1 MSLTY
6 LFQLPNNGS
15 GSPVDVDLPRADAR
29 PPERRTGSPHMTDD
43 VLAEGWTLTADPAT
57 LPSGLPA
64 TLAARLGSGVPARV
78 PGTTHTDL
86 LAAGLVPDPYVD
98 RNELEVAWMKRVDW
112 SYARPLDVAPAAADE
127 RVDLVLEGVD
137 TVATVRLGD
146 AVLARTANQHR
157 TYRVDLRDHL
167 RPGPQVLRVDLTAAL
182 TYAEAEAARLGPRPM
197 AYAQPFNMVRKM
209 ACSFGWDWGPDLQTA
224 GLWRPVRVQRWRVAR
239 LAGVRPLVTVEP
251 DGTGVVEVVVDVE
264 RSGLAGGEVPLVVTA
279 HVAGAEGVAE
289 VRTGATTGTVR
300 LEVPHAPLWWPV
312 GHGAQPLHDLRVEL
326 RAGDPAAPA
335 GPRGTGPLLGAW
347 SRRIGFRTVELDTL
361 PDDHGA
367 GFTLRVN
374 GRAVF
379 VRGANWIPDDH
390 LLTRITRDR
399 LAGRLDQALGAH
411 LNLLRVWG
419 GGIYES
425 EDFYELCD
433 ERGLLVWQDFLL
445 ACAAYPEESPL
456 REEVEAEARE
466 HVARLTPHPSLV
478 LWNGGNENLWG
489 FRDWGWEPELDGRTW
504 GYAYTTDVLPAV
516 VAELDPTRPYVANS
530 PTSPGYDIRDVHPN
544 DPDHGSHHQWDVWN
558 RVDYTVYRD
567 EVPRFCSEFGFQG
580 PPTWA
585 TLQRAVR
592 AEDGSV
598 AGKEHPTFLLHQK
611 AEDGNGK
618 LDRGMAPHLGVPS
631 DLDDWLWAGQL
642 NQARAVRFA
651 IEHHRSWWPVTAGSV
666 VWQLNDCW
674 PVTSWAAV
682 DGDGRPK
689 PLWWALRAAFA
700 ERLVTVQPR
709 DGRESL
715 VVVNDTPVLWKATAV
730 LERQTLGGDVLARA
744 EVPLTVGAWSVGTFP
759 VAADLRTPD
768 DPSAEVLVVSLDRR
782 RAVHTWVEDV
792 DLALDPAPFDA
803 RVHPVQDG
811 YAVEVTARSLVRD
824 LTLLVDRL
832 DPAASVDE
840 ALVTLPAGARATFR
854 VRTAATLD
862 PAALVA
868 APVLRS
874 ANDVVVATRA
884 PGA

>member
-1 MSLTY
+1 MDHHL
-6 LFQLPNNGS
+6 LH
-15 GSPVDVDLPRADAR
+15 D
-29 PPERRTGSPHMTDD
+29 
-43 VLAEGWTLTADPAT
+43 GWTLRADPAT
-57 LPSGLPA
+57 LPADLPDRVA
-64 TLAARLGSGVPARV
+64 SALRQGVPAHV
-78 PGTTHTDL
+78 PGTSHTTL
-86 LAAGLVPDPYVD
+86 LEAGLIPDPYVD
-98 RNELEVAWMKRVDW
+98 DNEARLAWMRHVTW
-112 SYARPLDVAPAAADE
+112 TYERPVRIAPALTGE

-137 TVATVRLGD
+137 TVATISLDD
-146 AVLARTANQHR
+146 AVLTRTANQHR
-157 TYRVDLRDHL
+157 TYRVDLREHL
-167 RPGPQVLRVDLTAAL
+167 RHDVRTLRLELTSAL
-182 TYAEAEAARLGPRPM
+182 AHARAEADRLGPRPL
-197 AYAQPFNMVRKM
+197 AYPQPFNMVRKM

-224 GLWRPVRVQRWRVAR
+224 GPWRPVRVERWRVAR
-239 LAGVRPLVTVEP
+239 LASVRPLVSVRP
-251 DGTGVVEVVVDVE
+251 DGTGVVDAVVDVE
-264 RSGLAGGEVPLVVTA
+264 RSGLPGGEAPLVVTA
-279 HVAGAEGVAE
+279 RVAGVEAVA
-289 VRTGATTGTVR
+289 TLDAGADRATVH

-312 GHGAQPLHDLRVEL
+312 GHGAQPLHELQVEL
-326 RAGDPAAPA
+326 HAADTGGA
-335 GPRGTGPLLGAW
+335 AVPRPTGARLGTW
-347 SRRIGFRTVELDTL
+347 SRRIGFRTVELDTA
-361 PDDHGA
+361 PDDLGTA
-367 GFTLRVN
+367 FTLRVN

-419 GGIYES
+419 GGVYES

-456 REEVEAEARE
+456 LEEIEAEARE

-489 FRDWGWEPELDGRTW
+489 FRDWGWPDELEGRTW
-504 GYAYTTDVLPAV
+504 GLRYATEILPAV

-530 PTSPGYDIRDVHPN
+530 PASPGHDLADVHPN
-544 DPDHGSHHQWDVWN
+544 DPDHGSHHQWEVWN
-558 RVDYTVYRD
+558 RVDYTAYRD

-585 TLQRAVR
+585 TLARAVR
-592 AEDGSV
+592 AADGTV

-618 LDRGMAPHLGVPS
+618 LDRGMAPHLGVPD
-631 DLDDWLWAGQL
+631 DLTDWLWAGQL
-642 NQARAVRFA
+642 NQARAVRYA
-651 IEHHRSWWPVTAGSV
+651 IEHYRSWWPTTAGAI

-700 ERLVTVQPR
+700 DRLVTVQPR

-715 VVVNDTPVLWKATAV
+715 VVVNDTPVLWKGTAV
-730 LERQTLGGDVLARA
+730 LERRTLDGRVLARA
-744 EVPLTVGAWSVGTFP
+744 ERPLTVGAWSVGTF
-759 VAADLRTPD
+759 AIDADVRTPA
-768 DPSAEVLVVSLDRR
+768 DPAGEVLVVTLDRA

-792 DLALDPAPFDA
+792 DLALDPDAVDA
-803 RVHPVQDG
+803 RVHAVPDG
-811 YAVEVTARSLVRD
+811 YEVHVTARSLVRD

-840 ALVTLPAGARATFR
+840 ALVTLPAGASTTLR
-854 VRTAATLD
+854 VRTPVPLD

-868 APVLRS
+868 HPVLRT
-874 ANDVVVATRA
+874 ANDLVAGRRPAAAGTA
-884 PGA
+884 PRTP

>member
-1 MSLTY
+1 M
-6 LFQLPNNGS
+6 NH
-15 GSPVDVDLPRADAR
+15 DLLDDA
-29 PPERRTGSPHMTDD
+29 
-43 VLAEGWTLTADPAT
+43 WTLTAVADT
-57 LPSGLPA
+57 LPSHLPTA
-64 TLAARLGSGVPARV
+64 LLDRLRAGVPAHV

-86 LAAGLVPDPYVD
+86 LTAGLIPDPYLD
-98 RNELEVAWMKRVDW
+98 RNEEEVAWMKRVDW
-112 SYARPLDVAPAAADE
+112 AYERTLRTPLADDDE

-137 TVATVRLGD
+137 TVATLRLDGT
-146 AVLARTANQHR
+146 VLARTANQHR

-167 RPGPQVLRVDLTAAL
+167 RRGEQTLRVELASAA
-182 TYAEAEAARLGPRPM
+182 TYAEAEAARLGPRPA
-197 AYAQPFNMVRKM
+197 AYTQPFNMVRKM

-224 GLWRPVRVQRWRVAR
+224 GLWRPARIERWRVAR
-239 LAGVRPLVTVEP
+239 LASVRPLVSVEP
-251 DGTGVVEVVVDVE
+251 DGTGVVHVVVDVE
-264 RSGLAGGEVPLVVTA
+264 RSGLPGGEAGLVVTGRI
-279 HVAGAEGVAE
+279 AGTEAVAE
-289 VRTGATTGTVR
+289 IRAGTTRTTVR
-300 LEVPHAPLWWPV
+300 LEVPYAPLWWPV
-312 GHGAQPLHDLRVEL
+312 GHGAQPLEDLQVEL
-326 RAGDPAAPA
+326 HAADPSAPA
-335 GPRGTGPLLGAW
+335 GPRGTGPVLGTWA
-347 SRRIGFRTVELDTL
+347 RRIGFRTVELETA
-361 PDDHGA
+361 PDEQGA
-367 GFTLRVN
+367 PFTLRVN
-374 GRAVF
+374 GRSVF

-390 LLTRITRDR
+390 LLTRITRER

-456 REEVEAEARE
+456 REEIEAEARE

-489 FRDWGWEPELDGRTW
+489 FRDWGWEPRLDGRTW
-504 GYAYTTDVLPAV
+504 GHRYATEIFADI
-516 VAELDPTRPYVANS
+516 VAELDPTRPYSPNS
-530 PTSPGYDIRDVHPN
+530 PSSPGYDIGVVHPN

-558 RVDYTVYRD
+558 RVDYTTYRD

-592 AEDGSV
+592 AEDGTV

-618 LDRGMAPHLGVPS
+618 LDRGMAPHLGVPQ
-631 DLDDWLWAGQL
+631 DFTDWLWAGQL

-651 IEHHRSWWPVTAGSV
+651 IEHYRSWWPTTAGAI

-689 PLWWALRAAFA
+689 PLWWALRSAFA
-700 ERLVTVQPR
+700 ERLITVQPR
-709 DGRESL
+709 EGREAL
-715 VVVNDTPVLWKATAV
+715 VVVNDTPSLWKSTAV
-730 LERQTLGGDVLARA
+730 LERQTLDGRVLARD
-744 EVPLTVGAWSVGTFP
+744 EFPLTVGAWSTGTFAVTP
-759 VAADLRTPD
+759 ALRTPD
-768 DPSAEVLVVSLDRR
+768 DPTREVLVVTLDRR

-792 DLALDPAPFDA
+792 DLALDPDPVDV

-811 YAVEVTARSLVRD
+811 YEVQVTARSLVRD
-824 LTLLVDRL
+824 VTLLVDRL

-840 ALVTLPAGARATFR
+840 ALVTLPAGATATFR
-854 VRTAATLD
+854 VRTSAAFD
-862 PAALVA
+862 PAALTA
-868 APVLRS
+868 PPVLRS
-874 ANDVVVATRA
+874 ANDVVVRA
-884 PGA
+884 RTVEA

>member
-1 MSLTY
+1 MDHEPL
-6 LFQLPNNGS
+6 
-15 GSPVDVDLPRADAR
+15 DA
-29 PPERRTGSPHMTDD
+29 
-43 VLAEGWTLTADPAT
+43 GWTLTAVADT
-57 LPSGLPA
+57 LPADLPP
-64 TLAARLGSGVPARV
+64 TLADRLRAGVQARV

-86 LAAGLVPDPYVD
+86 LAADLVPDPYLD
-98 RNELEVAWMKRVDW
+98 RNEAELAWMKRVDW
-112 SYARPLDVAPAAADE
+112 VYARTLVTAPAAADE

-137 TVATVRLGD
+137 TVATITLDGT
-146 AVLARTANQHR
+146 VLARTANQHR
-157 TYRVDLRDHL
+157 SYRLELRDHL
-167 RPGPQVLRVDLTAAL
+167 RPGAQTLRVELTSAL
-182 TYAEAEAARLGPRPM
+182 THAEAEAARLGPRPR

-224 GLWRPVRVQRWRVAR
+224 GLWRPARVERWRVAR
-239 LAGVRPLVTVEP
+239 LASVRPLVTVEP
-251 DGTGVVEVVVDVE
+251 DGTGVVQVVVDVE
-264 RSGLAGGEVPLVVTA
+264 RSGLPGGDVPLVVVA
-279 HVAGAEGVAE
+279 RVAGVE
-289 VRTGATTGTVR
+289 VVGEVDAGAVTTSVR
-300 LEVPHAPLWWPV
+300 VEVPHAPLWWPV
-312 GHGAQPLHDLRVEL
+312 GHGAQPLHDLQVVLHE
-326 RAGDPAAPA
+326 AEPDAPA
-335 GPRGTGPLLGAW
+335 GPRGTGPALGTW
-347 SRRIGFRTVELDTL
+347 SRRIGFRTVELDTA
-361 PDDHGA
+361 PDDQGA
-367 GFTLRVN
+367 AFTLRVN
-374 GRAVF
+374 GRSVF

-390 LLTRITRDR
+390 LLTRITRER

-445 ACAAYPEESPL
+445 ACAAYPEEQPL
-456 REEVEAEARE
+456 REEIEAEARE

-489 FRDWGWEPELDGRTW
+489 FRDWGWPQDLDGRTW
-504 GYAYTTDVLPAV
+504 GHRYATELFPAV

-530 PTSPGYDIRDVHPN
+530 PASPGHDIHDLHPN
-544 DPDHGSHHQWDVWN
+544 DPDHGTFHQWEVWN
-558 RVDYTVYRD
+558 RVDYTAYRD
-567 EVPRFCSEFGFQG
+567 DVPRFCSEFGFQG

-592 AEDGSV
+592 AEDGTV

-618 LDRGMAPHLGVPS
+618 LDRGMAPHLGVPT
-631 DLDDWLWAGQL
+631 DFTDWLWAGQL

-651 IEHHRSWWPVTAGSV
+651 IEHYRSWWPTTAGAI

-689 PLWWALRAAFA
+689 PLWWAMRAAFA

-709 DGRESL
+709 DGRDAL
-715 VVVNDTPVLWKATAV
+715 VVVNDTPALWKATAV
-730 LERQTLGGDVLARA
+730 LERRTLDGEVLARQ
-744 EVPLTVGAWSVGTFP
+744 ELPLTVGAWSAGTFQIAP
-759 VAADLRTPD
+759 AVRTPD
-768 DPSAEVLVVSLDRR
+768 DASREVLVAALDRR
-782 RAVHTWVEDV
+782 RTVHTWVEDV
-792 DLALDPAPFDA
+792 DLALEPAPFDA

-811 YAVEVTARSLVRD
+811 YEVEVTARSLVRD
-824 LTLLVDRL
+824 LTLLADRL
-832 DPAASVDE
+832 DPDATVDD
-840 ALVTLPAGARATFR
+840 ALVTLPAGTSATFR
-854 VRTAATLD
+854 VRTSAVLD

-874 ANDVVVATRA
+874 ANDVVVPARA
-884 PGA
+884 VGA